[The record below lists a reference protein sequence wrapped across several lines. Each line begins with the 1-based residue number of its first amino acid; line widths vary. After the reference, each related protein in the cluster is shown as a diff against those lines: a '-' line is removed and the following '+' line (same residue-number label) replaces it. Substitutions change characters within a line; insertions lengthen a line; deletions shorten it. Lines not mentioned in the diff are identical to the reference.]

1 MSSRRVLII
10 DSDAGSAAALQR
22 LIASWHY
29 DAVCES
35 DETRALATAGETE
48 PAVIVASSSGHS
60 ADDFSLLREIRAQ
73 QTETPIIWVTGAG
86 SVEMALHVVQNEGAY
101 HYFEKPVADDKLASC
116 SIGQSNYPKPSGKM
130 LSCAGN
136 FRSGE
141 RSVNWLG
148 SPNRCA
154 KSIRL

>member
-1 MSSRRVLII
+1 MPSRRVLII

-22 LIASWHY
+22 LIASWNY

-48 PAVIVASSSGHS
+48 PAVIVASSGPS
-60 ADDFSLLREIRAQ
+60 ADDFGLLREIRAQ

-101 HYFEKPVADDKLASC
+101 HYFEKPVADDKLRIVLDRAVE
-116 SIGQSNYPKPSGKM
+116 
-130 LSCAGN
+130 LSEAKREN
-136 FRSGE
+136 ALLRRQLQE
-141 RSVNWLG
+141 RGAFGTNA
-148 SPNRCA
+148 PNLFA
-154 KSIRL
+154 Y